1 MCVSK
6 SDPPTLKHQWNS
18 SHLPLEAS
26 VKWLII
32 PPKKKKKNL
41 EGKIMFQ
48 TKISGDNLPDFFK
61 GKKMKRRTRLFC
73 LSSNFLRLSYI
84 SCDGRVLLSQFPGF
98 VWNFN
103 VMGLFFVAS
112 SHVSEI
118 SSLGASCRFLLN
130 SLWSI
135 AQSCTW
141 CWFYFSSGVKST
153 PQHEASVIK
162 IPFPYFL

>member
-1 MCVSK
+1 
-6 SDPPTLKHQWNS
+6 
-18 SHLPLEAS
+18 
-26 VKWLII
+26 
-32 PPKKKKKNL
+32 
-41 EGKIMFQ
+41 MFQ

-130 SLWSI
+130 SL
-135 AQSCTW
+135 
-141 CWFYFSSGVKST
+141 
-153 PQHEASVIK
+153 
-162 IPFPYFL
+162 